1 MEFFSLLRKEKE
13 LLLSEASFLETN
25 LGLLSDSEG
34 FVVPAQHWL
43 LQAGNL
49 SPLGWPHWSRDPEKA
64 RTLTPG
70 QVHPLSLGGEP
81 ECGSVSSGSQ
91 P

>member
-1 MEFFSLLRKEKE
+1 M
-13 LLLSEASFLETN
+13 LSEASFLETN
-25 LGLLSDSEG
+25 LGLLSDREG
-34 FVVPAQHWL
+34 FLVPAQHWL

-64 RTLTPG
+64 RGLTPS
-70 QVHPLSLGGEP
+70 QVRPLSLGGEP
-81 ECGSVSSGSQ
+81 GCGSVSPGSQ

>member
-1 MEFFSLLRKEKE
+1 M
-13 LLLSEASFLETN
+13 LSEASFLETN
-25 LGLLSDSEG
+25 LGLLSDREG
-34 FVVPAQHWL
+34 FLVPAQHWL

-64 RTLTPG
+64 RGLTPS
-70 QVHPLSLGGEP
+70 QVRPLSLGGELG
-81 ECGSVSSGSQ
+81 CGSVSPGSQ